1 MSSSETDNTIIKQ
14 LADYF
19 IDAQKA
25 DLPDNVALKTKH
37 HILDTLAA
45 MVSGTTLPPGEFAIK
60 YAKLQGT
67 SDQSQIIGTNF
78 LTNAVTASLANGMLA
93 HSDETDDSHAAS
105 GTHPGCTIIPPAL
118 AMGEKNQTNGKTFLN
133 SIALGYDMCARFMRA
148 FGGGTFQRMHG
159 RGFSSHAIGGVFGA
173 AAAAGTHIE
182 LDEKKVRYL
191 LSYTTQ
197 QASGITAWQLDLE
210 HIEKAFD
217 FAGMPCRSG
226 ATAATMVEAGFSGV
240 WDVIEGQNNFF
251 DCFASEHF
259 RSELIKGLGSHYEIM
274 DTNIK
279 KYCVGSPIQAPVD
292 ALLNIVRD
300 HEVNPSDLNNM
311 TVYLAHGD
319 SRLTSDAQTMP
330 DINLRYLLA
339 VSLLDRGLSFEAG
352 HDFDRMSNDD
362 VVQIMNKIQVE
373 TDPSLITPESPR
385 QGVVEFNHT
394 NGEKFRNHVVVV
406 KGAMEDPLS
415 TEEVETKER
424 PLLEMVIG
432 KDKTDQLIDTI
443 WNLESLGNVRD
454 LRELLRP

>member
-1 MSSSETDNTIIKQ
+1 
-14 LADYF
+14 
-19 IDAQKA
+19 
-25 DLPDNVALKTKH
+25 
-37 HILDTLAA
+37 
-45 MVSGTTLPPGEFAIK
+45 
-60 YAKLQGT
+60 
-67 SDQSQIIGTNF
+67 
-78 LTNAVTASLANGMLA
+78 
-93 HSDETDDSHAAS
+93 
-105 GTHPGCTIIPPAL
+105 
-118 AMGEKNQTNGKTFLN
+118 
-133 SIALGYDMCARFMRA
+133 
-148 FGGGTFQRMHG
+148 
-159 RGFSSHAIGGVFGA
+159 
-173 AAAAGTHIE
+173 
-182 LDEKKVRYL
+182 
-191 LSYTTQ
+191 
-197 QASGITAWQLDLE
+197 
-210 HIEKAFD
+210 
-217 FAGMPCRSG
+217 
-226 ATAATMVEAGFSGV
+226 
-240 WDVIEGQNNFF
+240 
-251 DCFASEHF
+251 
-259 RSELIKGLGSHYEIM
+259 M

-415 TEEVETKER
+415 TEEVEIKER

-432 KDKTDQLIDTI
+432 KDKTDKLIDTI